1 MKSLRKINMTET
13 FIAKTQELL
22 STLDG
27 FRVEVDP
34 EKQRA
39 DIILDRPPL
48 NIIEIPQRDQLR
60 LVFEELDKDDRVR
73 VIVVRAEGK
82 HFSSGGNIAGFLA
95 ASPELVSRLADNIG
109 APARCHKP
117 VIAANRGYTFGVGF
131 ELSLACDFRIAS
143 DTTLYALPEQRI
155 GQIPGSGG
163 SIRLLHMIGMQRT
176 KDMTFR
182 SRRVSGKEAK
192 EWGFILDCV
201 PDEQL
206 EKETDKL
213 VEELKGF
220 SPLAQRTIKGV
231 LNAAQNTTVE
241 AGIEIEGNAY
251 GRLRTSDDFAEGV
264 AAFHEKRT
272 AVFKGS

>member
-1 MKSLRKINMTET
+1 MKSLRKINMTEK
-13 FIAKTQELL
+13 FIAKTHEIL
-22 STLDG
+22 SKLDG

-34 EKQRA
+34 DKQRA

-95 ASPELVSRLADNIG
+95 ASPEVVSRLADNIA

-182 SRRVSGKEAK
+182 SRRVSGEEAK
-192 EWGFILDCV
+192 QWGFILDCV